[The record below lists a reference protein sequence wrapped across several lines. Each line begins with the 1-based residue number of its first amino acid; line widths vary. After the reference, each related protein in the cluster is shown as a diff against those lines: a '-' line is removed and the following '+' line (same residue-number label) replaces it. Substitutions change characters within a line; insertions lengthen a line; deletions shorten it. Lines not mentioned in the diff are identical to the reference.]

1 MDVVFKIG
9 NSVPPEQ
16 FGEYRIVDEF
26 CIHPIFQ
33 QPHHRHYLE
42 LEFEEGRFRM
52 SSSKLAIFR
61 IPNPVT
67 FSQIYFATIQ
77 YTVFTGTVCR
87 EFHLFLGLK
96 TLPEPLTKRRKQIFV
111 NYAVIAVCTMMHYAV
126 CTLMHYA
133 VCTLMH
139 YAVYTL
145 MHYAVCTLM
154 HYAVCTLMHYA
165 LCNMHSDA
173 LCSMHYMQW

>member
-1 MDVVFKIG
+1 M
-9 NSVPPEQ
+9 
-16 FGEYRIVDEF
+16 
-26 CIHPIFQ
+26 
-33 QPHHRHYLE
+33 E
-42 LEFEEGRFRM
+42 LEFEEERFRM

-111 NYAVIAVCTMMHYAV
+111 NYAVIAVYARV
-126 CTLMHYA
+126 QCREQKNTAGLFRLEKTRTNDPSVKTTENAPKRFNKKIQPLFPYVTH
-133 VCTLMH
+133 
-139 YAVYTL
+139 
-145 MHYAVCTLM
+145 
-154 HYAVCTLMHYA
+154 
-165 LCNMHSDA
+165 
-173 LCSMHYMQW
+173 Q

>member
-1 MDVVFKIG
+1 
-9 NSVPPEQ
+9 
-16 FGEYRIVDEF
+16 
-26 CIHPIFQ
+26 
-33 QPHHRHYLE
+33 
-42 LEFEEGRFRM
+42 M
-52 SSSKLAIFR
+52 SSSKLTIFR

-139 YAVYTL
+139 YA
-145 MHYAVCTLM
+145 
-154 HYAVCTLMHYA
+154 